1 MTVASDKIAR
11 AFNRSGDT
19 RTVTLDR
26 SKCWHAGLLHK
37 LKSYEIS
44 GQIFGLILSFLS
56 NRQLEWFLMGILHKI
71 TQLMLDLLKA
81 PFLALHFFFYT
92 LILLSILLILLST
105 LSVIRHLTYGN
116 NYIWLLSLN
125 LIYETV
131 DWARKWLVDFSAGKT
146 QLVSFDHSYSIGAI
160 DVKMDWS
167 AHEKKSSFKM
177 LKLSFSSKLDWGSY
191 IISIA
196 KTASKNWSLDSLYQI
211 YFS

>member
-1 MTVASDKIAR
+1 
-11 AFNRSGDT
+11 
-19 RTVTLDR
+19 
-26 SKCWHAGLLHK
+26 
-37 LKSYEIS
+37 
-44 GQIFGLILSFLS
+44 
-56 NRQLEWFLMGILHKI
+56 MGILHKI

-81 PFLALHFFFYT
+81 PFLVLHFFFYT
-92 LILLSILLILLST
+92 VILLSILLIPLST
-105 LSVIRHLTYGN
+105 LSMIRHLTYGN

-196 KTASKNWSLDSLYQI
+196 KTASKKLEPWFALSNLFLLRLLCISINLPYDHAWNIVVMSGLVLLLATWNCWIRYKNGYAGLLALLLLPFLNSWLI
-211 YFS
+211 VKM